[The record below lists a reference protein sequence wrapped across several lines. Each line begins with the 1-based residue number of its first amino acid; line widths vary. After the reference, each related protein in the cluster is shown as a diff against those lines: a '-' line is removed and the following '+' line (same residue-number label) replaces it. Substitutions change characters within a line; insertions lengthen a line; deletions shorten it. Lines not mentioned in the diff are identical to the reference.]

1 MQKLKVT
8 IFISILLILSFSCSN
23 NRSQADAITTGSLF
37 EEMIDLVRLA
47 DFPDKNFRTVQFSSF
62 DRRSDLPAGPD
73 WFANADGFGQEP
85 IPNFEKVLSEPD
97 ENGIGE
103 YLITEQKG
111 PGVIVR
117 LWSAAISGEIK
128 LVLDGKEEPFYE
140 GEAIDFFHKTFAHFP
155 QTQELDT
162 DSFAKAFYQR
172 DAVYAPIPFADSM
185 RLIWTGDL
193 QTIHFYQ
200 VQVRLY
206 DSGTEISSFSPEDL
220 ILYQDTINRVTA
232 ALADPDKNLSLH
244 SQLSNV
250 DIAADLDAGMQ
261 QEVLTLTGPGALE
274 RLEFKVRAEHMDQ
287 ALRQTMLYI
296 ICDDHPWGQVQSPL
310 GDFFGAAPGINPYQS
325 LPFTIEPDGTMICR
339 FVMPFEKNL
348 KIVLHNLGEQTINVT
363 GSALPMK
370 FAWQADRSMHFR
382 ARWRVDH
389 DLIAS
394 NQEVQDLPF
403 LLAHGKGLY
412 VGTTSILLNPN
423 NVPTPYGNWWGE
435 GDEKIFIDDDILP
448 STFGTGSEDYYN
460 YSWSS
465 PDIFY
470 FAYCGQPRNDGP
482 GNRGFVTNYRWHILD
497 TLPFENHIRFYMELF
512 SHERTP
518 GLSYA
523 RTAYHYALPGM
534 TDDHTAVKPAD
545 LRHLVLPADWIPAAR
560 MGARNSKIYPAEK
573 LLSKGQNTRFN
584 SSRLWA
590 EGKILTWIPNT
601 KGESLDFSFNVIET
615 GQYRVH
621 FVAGLSP
628 QAGRIS
634 LKLDGNPSP
643 LNNQKT
649 IVDLFRP
656 YRTLLRNFTLPNTEL
671 TAGKHKLT
679 LHYEGAEQSIEYPQ
693 VGIDFIWIQEIK
705 Q

>member
-1 MQKLKVT
+1 
-8 IFISILLILSFSCSN
+8 LLVFSFACSTGG
-23 NRSQADAITTGSLF
+23 SSTAAINSGTLF

-47 DFPDKNFRTVQFSSF
+47 DFPEPAFRTVQFSSF
-62 DRRSDLPAGPD
+62 DRSSNLPAGPD
-73 WFANADGFGQEP
+73 WFANADGFGKEP
-85 IPNFEKVLSEPD
+85 IPNFEKTLREPD

-103 YLITEQKG
+103 YLIAQQDG
-111 PGVIVR
+111 PGAIVR
-117 LWSAAISGEIK
+117 LWSAAISGDIK
-128 LVLDGKEEPFYE
+128 LVLDGQEEPFYE

-155 QTQELDT
+155 QIKVLDT
-162 DSFAKAFYQR
+162 ALFESAFYQR
-172 DAVYAPIPFADSM
+172 DAVYAPIPFAESM

-206 DSGTEISSFSPEDL
+206 EPETQINTFSPEDL
-220 ILYQDTINRVTA
+220 NTYRETINKVAA
-232 ALADPDKNLSLH
+232 ALADPDKNLPLRSRQTAVQI
-244 SQLSNV
+244 S
-250 DIAADLDAGMQ
+250 ADLEAGAE

-274 RLEFKVRAEHMDQ
+274 RLVLKVQAEQMDQ

-296 ICDDHPWGQVQSPL
+296 ICDDYPWGQVQSPL

-325 LPFTIEPDGTMICR
+325 LPFSIEPDGTMTCR
-339 FVMPFEKNL
+339 YVMPYEKNL
-348 KIVLHNLGEQTINVT
+348 KIVLQNLGEQPVTIS
-363 GSALPMK
+363 GSALPMQ
-370 FAWQADRSMHFR
+370 FTWQTDRSMHFR

-394 NQEVQDLPF
+394 NKAVQDLPF
-403 LLAHGKGLY
+403 LLAHGKGIY

-435 GDEKIFIDDDILP
+435 GDEKIFVDDDILP

-460 YSWSS
+460 YSWSA

-497 TLPFENHIRFYMELF
+497 NLPFKKHIRFYMELF

-523 RTAYHYALPGM
+523 RTAYHYTRPGA
-534 TDDHTAVKPAD
+534 TDDHTAVKPDD
-545 LRHLVLPADWIPAAR
+545 LRHLVLPANWIPAAR

-573 LLSKGQNTRFN
+573 LLSKGENTKL
-584 SSRLWA
+584 SDGRLWA
-590 EGKILTWIPNT
+590 EGKILTWTPNK
-601 KGESLDFSFNVIET
+601 KGDSLDFYFSISEK

-628 QAGRIS
+628 NTGQIS

-643 LNNQKT
+643 LNNKKE
-649 IVDLFRP
+649 IIDLYRP

-671 TAGKHKLT
+671 TVGKHKLS
-679 LHYEGAEQSIEYPQ
+679 LLFAGADQSIKNPL

-705 Q
+705 